1 MLNAEAK
8 LFRLLTLKRKL
19 FLKTWPSEKQAAL
32 EVSLSEDLKSTGS
45 FVRSGARNGSK
56 NLLKRLVTGNLR
68 KLPKGISEGCNR
80 TSLFSNLE
88 DLQLCSEDSSCQ
100 ENPPKRHR
108 SRLCPQSVSLSKIGI
123 IGHCADLS
131 MIQSDEART
140 FLFRLGPLY
149 VQNQSDSRQFSTR
162 PSWQKHSSSR
172 RVRR

>member
-1 MLNAEAK
+1 MTIRQTSNLGSLIVRRLEK
-8 LFRLLTLKRKL
+8 HGKFREKWCPERLEKPTETTWSQGTCANFRKV
-19 FLKTWPSEKQAAL
+19 F
-32 EVSLSEDLKSTGS
+32 
-45 FVRSGARNGSK
+45 
-56 NLLKRLVTGNLR
+56 
-68 KLPKGISEGCNR
+68 PKGCNK

-88 DLQLCSEDSSCQ
+88 DLQLYSEDSSCQ
-100 ENPPKRHR
+100 ENLPKRHR

-162 PSWQKHSSSR
+162 PS
-172 RVRR
+172 

>member
-1 MLNAEAK
+1 MTIRETSRLGSLIVRRLEKHGK
-8 LFRLLTLKRKL
+8 LREKWCPERLEKPTETIGHREPAQ
-19 FLKTWPSEKQAAL
+19 TSERY
-32 EVSLSEDLKSTGS
+32 
-45 FVRSGARNGSK
+45 FW
-56 NLLKRLVTGNLR
+56 RLQQDIIV
-68 KLPKGISEGCNR
+68 
-80 TSLFSNLE
+80 FNLE